1 MAEHGGEAEQTP
13 RQNIPRS
20 RLYDYAEM
28 TLPSPE
34 GAASANAHPGRTE
47 PDTEAAPDPTPALD
61 EQPEP
66 AEPAEATEPAA
77 RTEAAPETEA
87 RERAFAALLG
97 EFRRTPVLVPLGD
110 GSGPDSERGLLTA
123 DFNGVRFI
131 LAFSDEQ
138 ALARYAV
145 VRGEAAREWTYQ
157 TILGARLLDVAVP
170 AAGVP
175 CGVALDCA
183 DGEDGMVFPPVR
195 GIVPDE
201 VAVDVGAAAED
212 EGGER

>member
-1 MAEHGGEAEQTP
+1 
-13 RQNIPRS
+13 
-20 RLYDYAEM
+20 M

-47 PDTEAAPDPTPALD
+47 PGTEAAPDPTPAPD
-61 EQPEP
+61 EQPEPAEP

-110 GSGPDSERGLLTA
+110 GSGPDAERGLLTA

-145 VRGEAAREWTYQ
+145 ARGEAAREWTYQ

-201 VAVDVGAAAED
+201 VAVDAAAAAED
-212 EGGER
+212 EGDER